1 MCGLS
6 SEGLDFTTCKRNDIC
21 ECFLPA
27 PRKTDAQ
34 LHSVCRNAEAVV
46 QEAGPDT
53 LEVQVAHKHYFIVAN
68 MLSCKLTKV
77 QDLNF

>member
-21 ECFLPA
+21 ESFLLA
-27 PRKTDAQ
+27 PRKTDTQ

-46 QEAGPDT
+46 HKAGPDT
-53 LEVQVAHKHYFIVAN
+53 LEGQVAHKHYFSGQYV
-68 MLSCKLTKV
+68 MLQT
-77 QDLNF
+77 N